1 MGANTKRKRCAP
13 SSNRAGGHVEPKYH
27 LKHGEPIGK
36 GFGRIASEQITAAI
50 QQLSRNGESLD
61 ARVHEARKNV
71 KKTRAVLR
79 LLRSAIGKLYRRENR
94 TLQEVSRK
102 LSELRDA
109 QALIEIFDRL
119 NAKYRNSLGNRTLMP
134 VRHGLVQR
142 KTQLSKR
149 FHASGDLPAI
159 VETLHEV
166 CERIGNWPMD
176 NMDLS
181 AALNGIVASV
191 RRGKRAFDQASA
203 NPRPENFHEW
213 RKRAKDLRYQLGL
226 LGKAWPAVFAAYE
239 ESARDLEQH
248 LGDDHNLAVLRDTV
262 LQSPDR
268 FGADEQLQA
277 LMPLIDAYQQELR
290 EQAEI
295 LGRRLYADKPK
306 QWRKRVSVCWSAW
319 AHETSSAAL

>member
-1 MGANTKRKRCAP
+1 MGAETKRNRRAP
-13 SSNRAGGHVEPKYH
+13 SSNRGGDHAGPKYH

-61 ARVHEARKNV
+61 VRVHEARKNV

-119 NAKYRNSLGNRTLMP
+119 NAKYRNRLGNRTLMP
-134 VRHGLVQR
+134 VRHGLVER

-149 FHASGDLPAI
+149 FHASGELPALLD
-159 VETLHEV
+159 TLHEV
-166 CERIGNWPMD
+166 CERAGDWPMD
-176 NMDLS
+176 KVDLS
-181 AALNGIVASV
+181 AALNGIAASV
-191 RRGKRAFDQASA
+191 RRGKKAFEEARA

-239 ESARDLEQH
+239 ESERDLEQH

-262 LQSPDR
+262 LQSSDR

-277 LMPLIDAYQQELR
+277 LMPLIDTYQQELR
-290 EQAEI
+290 EQAET

-306 QWRKRVSVCWSAW
+306 QWTKRLSICWKAW
-319 AHETSSAAL
+319 TRETGGAAL